1 MNEQLLLRLRRERPG
16 VASFA
21 WRKSACEVL
30 YPDNKDRL
38 SSGVARLKP

>member
-16 VASFA
+16 AASFA

-30 YPDNKDRL
+30 HLDNEGRL